1 MNLPISKERR
11 ITEHLA
17 NERTFLAWIRT
28 CISII
33 SLGFVVAKFSV
44 WMREIAVRL
53 DPSKPIPAAGIS
65 MPVGV
70 IMMAFGGMLA
80 IFAAWQH
87 YRVKRAIEE
96 GTIHADS
103 KLVFIVTF
111 AVALLATLMIVY
123 LVITS
128 EHL

>member
-1 MNLPISKERR
+1 MNVPISKERR
-11 ITEHLA
+11 VTEHLA

-44 WMREIAVRL
+44 WMRELAVRL
-53 DPSKPIPAAGIS
+53 DPGKPIPTAGIS
-65 MPVGV
+65 MPVGMV
-70 IMMAFGGMLA
+70 MMAFGGLLA

-87 YRVKRAIEE
+87 HHVKKAIEA
-96 GTIHADS
+96 GTIHADR
-103 KLVFIVTF
+103 KLVLIVTF
-111 AVALLATLMIVY
+111 AVALLAALMIVY
-123 LVITS
+123 MVVTS